1 MRPFEQRS
9 ENASVSPLRLAVVF
23 ARANG
28 IAVGKETW
36 MMRGARRSAVRS
48 TELIC
53 DEVPPSALLDVG
65 VDLPLA
71 N

>member
-1 MRPFEQRS
+1 
-9 ENASVSPLRLAVVF
+9 
-23 ARANG
+23 
-28 IAVGKETW
+28 

-48 TELIC
+48 TELIR